1 MARGNDNREEPQKT
15 QPESPVDAG
24 FSKGLGGR
32 EAVARQP
39 ASARRRRISRGLEK
53 LSRAVRAELAQ
64 CVEQGLTAAQTRR
77 RLAIHG
83 AARPERTISRLLAA
97 VRAEQRRISDL
108 EAIGRGLGSVQIG
121 ATGAAEIL
129 RASAP
134 DWRRKQVG
142 ALNVLFQQFLEAPTG
157 ELYSGLAVG
166 MHAFLLGTK
175 LSEFLKSDG

>member
-1 MARGNDNREEPQKT
+1 MTP
-15 QPESPVDAG
+15 
-24 FSKGLGGR
+24 
-32 EAVARQP
+32 
-39 ASARRRRISRGLEK
+39 RGLEK